1 MERKKTQRSGRPREP
16 GEMSILHPPPGWIRT
31 HRAGPRL
38 LHARSGWVPKE
49 LGVMLQGMRSSSLSP
64 LSQRLSSHSGAASSC
79 TLRVGT
85 AALHGFSML
94 MASHCQVP
102 PALPEC
108 SRQGP
113 GGCLC
118 GQEGGQAARGSAC
131 PSSPRHAPRH
141 PLESQ
146 QARDRQGTGS
156 GDHLLSR
163 RCPAEL
169 PHIFHPSLKQLCRR
183 TYNMLH

>member
-1 MERKKTQRSGRPREP
+1 MERKKTQRGGRPREQ
-16 GEMSILHPPPGWIRT
+16 GEMSILHPPPGQIRT

-38 LHARSGWVPKE
+38 LHACSGWVPE
-49 LGVMLQGMRSSSLSP
+49 EFGVDAPWHEVPQPFSSSR
-64 LSQRLSSHSGAASSC
+64 RLRSRSRAASSC
-79 TLRVGT
+79 TLRAGT

-94 MASHCQVP
+94 MASHCRAP
-102 PALPEC
+102 PPPTLPEC

-113 GGCLC
+113 SGCLR

-146 QARDRQGTGS
+146 QAGNRQGTGS
-156 GDHLLSR
+156 GNHLLSR
-163 RCPAEL
+163 
-169 PHIFHPSLKQLCRR
+169 
-183 TYNMLH
+183 